1 MADTTPQGFIALQR
15 FGLGAR
21 PGDLDAIKSDPRGAV
36 VAEIDPAAVML
47 TAQDLPDTASALET
61 IRTIQMNRKAGKQAS
76 AQQPQPDA
84 SSSSVEP
91 MTDAGDAES
100 SMPDTTSGMK
110 GKEKGKKK
118 SQPQP
123 NAGDSMKP
131 GNPIAQELAARF
143 AQASG
148 VQVGFAERWAMFW
161 TNHFAIE
168 ADSNQLVRWAAGAYD
183 REAIRPHAFGKFED
197 ILFAATQHPAML
209 RYLNNASSIGPDS
222 KQGRKSAKGLNENH
236 ARELMELHTIG
247 VDAGYTQA
255 DVTSF
260 AKVLTGWTF
269 GQNPD
274 QPKRF
279 ARFYFN
285 SNAHEPGSQTIL
297 KHAYEQPG
305 QDQGN
310 AVLQMLAHHPA
321 TATHIATKLARAF
334 VADTP
339 PPELITALAKTFNDT
354 GGDLAAVAKT
364 LVTSDL
370 SWSTPMGKV
379 RLPQEYLLAA
389 SRALNV
395 TPKPPQLV
403 RALTTL
409 GQPLFNPPSPE
420 GFHDDA
426 ATWLA
431 PDAMTNRLD
440 IAQTFA
446 QQADSSADAR
456 QVADAILGDA
466 QSPQTREAVARAE
479 GPVQGLTILLMS
491 PEFQRR

>member
-1 MADTTPQGFIALQR
+1 MAVSASQGFVALQR

-36 VAEIDPAAVML
+36 LAEIDPAAVRL
-47 TAQDLPDTASALET
+47 SDPDLPDTMTALAA
-61 IRTIQMNRKAGKQAS
+61 IRQIQMERKANKQAA
-76 AQQPQPDA
+76 AQQQPSSDA
-84 SSSSVEP
+84 SSMEP
-91 MTDAGDAES
+91 MADNGDADPA
-100 SMPDTTSGMK
+100 MMDARPGKK
-110 GKEKGKKK
+110 GKGKKNK
-118 SQPQP
+118 QPAMDA
-123 NAGDSMKP
+123 NGDPMQP

-143 AQASG
+143 AHAAG
-148 VQVGFAERWAMFW
+148 AQVGFAERWAMFW
-161 TNHFAIE
+161 ANHFAIE

-183 REAIRPHAFGKFED
+183 REAIRAQAFGRFED

-222 KQGRKSAKGLNENH
+222 KQGQKTGKGLNENH

-269 GQNPD
+269 GQNPE
-274 QPKRF
+274 QPRRF
-279 ARFYFN
+279 AKFFFN
-285 SNAHEPGSQTIL
+285 QNTHEPGGQTVL
-297 KHAYEQPG
+297 GRLYDQQG
-305 QDQGN
+305 VGQGN
-310 AVLQMLAHHPA
+310 AVLQMLAQHPA

-339 PPELITALAKTFNDT
+339 PPELVAALAKTFTDT
-354 GGDLAAVAKT
+354 GGDLAALAKT
-364 LVTSDL
+364 LVTSDI
-370 SWSTPMGKV
+370 SWSAPMQKL

-389 SRALNV
+389 GRALKV

-403 RALTTL
+403 KALNTL

-466 QSPQTREAVARAE
+466 QSSQTREAVARAE

>member
-1 MADTTPQGFIALQR
+1 MAGAVPDGFIALQR

-21 PGDLDAIKSDPRGAV
+21 PGDLDAVKSDPRGAV
-36 VAEIDPAAVML
+36 LAEIDPAIVML
-47 TAQDLPDTASALET
+47 DDPSLPDTERALQT
-61 IRTIQMNRKAGKQAS
+61 IRTIQMDRKANKA
-76 AQQPQPDA
+76 AAEPAPEA
-84 SSSSVEP
+84 PSSEDSP
-91 MTDAGDAES
+91 MADSGDAGPAMSDVD
-100 SMPDTTSGMK
+100 PGNK
-110 GKEKGKKK
+110 GKGKKK
-118 SQPQP
+118 KQRQANSEDP
-123 NAGDSMKP
+123 MKP
-131 GNPIAQELAARF
+131 GNPIAQELAARLVH
-143 AQASG
+143 AADMQI
-148 VQVGFAERWAMFW
+148 GFAERWAMFW

-183 REAIRPHAFGKFED
+183 REAIRPHVFGRFEN

-209 RYLNNASSIGPDS
+209 RYLNNATSIGPDS
-222 KQGRKSAKGLNENH
+222 KQGKKNGRGLNENH

-279 ARFYFN
+279 AKFFFN
-285 SNAHEPGSQTIL
+285 PNTHEPGSETIL
-297 KHAYEQPG
+297 GRHYDQRDVE
-305 QDQGN
+305 QGN
-310 AVLQMLAHHPA
+310 AVLMMLASHPA
-321 TATHIATKLARAF
+321 TATHISTKLVHAF

-339 PPELITALAKTFNDT
+339 PPELVAALAKTFTETD
-354 GGDLAAVAKT
+354 GDLGEVAKA
-364 LVTSDL
+364 LVKADA
-370 SWSTPMGKV
+370 SWTAPMQKV

-389 SRALNV
+389 SRALSV

-403 RALTTL
+403 KALATL

-440 IAQTFA
+440 IAQNFA

-456 QVADAILGDA
+456 DVAEAVLSDA
-466 QSPQTREAVARAE
+466 QSPQTREAIARAE